1 MTPGQRITHCPSVSF
16 IPGSIADMDHKD
28 TTRTPAGSLG
38 ALMTPWLMLAP
49 FLLAFLL
56 FFVIPALQ
64 TLQLSFTDSGLTETH
79 GYVGLA
85 NYVELLQDPSFWDS
99 LLQTAY
105 FALLT
110 VLPLTALGLVMAML
124 INRLTR
130 FAGLVQAIFFIPN
143 ILPIAVM
150 AMIGG
155 WMLHPTFGVVNL
167 IAGTEIAWFNDPDFA
182 MPMVAMAT
190 IWWTVGFNVLLF
202 LAALKNI
209 PQDLYEAARLDGAS
223 EWGIFRYITWRQLR
237 PVTVMVFGLQ
247 LVASLKI
254 FGQTY
259 LLTGGG
265 PFDSTKVALHYMY
278 ETGFVNQNAGYAS
291 AIAVVFVL
299 IVLLIL
305 VLQSLANRFINRR
318 G

>member
-1 MTPGQRITHCPSVSF
+1 MDNQATHTPDLMVRQAVHRSNGL
-16 IPGSIADMDHKD
+16 GK
-28 TTRTPAGSLG
+28 SL
-38 ALMTPWLMLAP
+38 TPWMLLAP

-56 FFVIPALQ
+56 FFVIPAFQ

-79 GYVGLA
+79 GYVGFA

-110 VLPLTALGLVMAML
+110 VIPLTALGLVMAML

-150 AMIGG
+150 AMIAG

-167 IAGTEIAWFNDPDFA
+167 VAGTEIAWLNDPDFA
-182 MPMVAMAT
+182 MPMVAIAT

-237 PVTVMVFGLQ
+237 PVTLMVFGLQ

-265 PFDSTKVALHYMY
+265 PFDSTKVVLHYMY

-299 IVLLIL
+299 IVLAIL
-305 VLQSLANRFINRR
+305 LLQSLLSRFINRR

>member
-1 MTPGQRITHCPSVSF
+1 MDNQETRNVTPCAQTQTGQASCSV
-16 IPGSIADMDHKD
+16 PNA
-28 TTRTPAGSLG
+28 LG
-38 ALMTPWLMLAP
+38 KQLTPWVMLAP

-56 FFVIPALQ
+56 FFVIPAFQ

-79 GYVGLA
+79 GYVGFA
-85 NYVELLQDPSFWDS
+85 NYIELLQDSSFWAS
-99 LLQTAY
+99 LVQTAY

-130 FAGLVQAIFFIPN
+130 FAGLVQAIIFIPN

-150 AMIGG
+150 AMIAG

-167 IAGTEIAWFNDPDFA
+167 VAGTDVAWFNDPDFA
-182 MPMVAMAT
+182 MPMVAIAT

-209 PQDLYEAARLDGAS
+209 PQDLYEAAKLDGAS
-223 EWGIFRYITWRQLR
+223 EWGIFRFITWRQLR

-265 PFDSTKVALHYMY
+265 PFDSTKVVLHYMY
-278 ETGFVNQNAGYAS
+278 ETGFINQNAGYAS

-305 VLQSLANRFINRR
+305 LLQSLITRFINRR

>member
-1 MTPGQRITHCPSVSF
+1 MHNQDGQKTISASAGKAL
-16 IPGSIADMDHKD
+16 IPWMM
-28 TTRTPAGSLG
+28 
-38 ALMTPWLMLAP
+38 LMP
-49 FLLAFLL
+49 FLLAFVL
-56 FFVIPALQ
+56 FFVLPALQ

-85 NYVELLQDPSFWDS
+85 NYVELLQDPGFWYAM
-99 LLQTAY
+99 LHTGY
-105 FALLT
+105 FSLLT
-110 VLPLTALGLVMAML
+110 VVPLTALGLVMAML
-124 INRLTR
+124 INRLSY
-130 FAGLVQAIFFIPN
+130 FASTVQAIFFIPN

-150 AMIGG
+150 AMISS

-167 IAGTEIAWFNDPDFA
+167 VAGTQIAWFNDPDFA
-182 MPMVAMAT
+182 MPMVALAT

-209 PQDLYEAARLDGAS
+209 PQDLYEAAGLDGATR
-223 EWGIFRYITWRQLR
+223 WGTFRYITWRQLR
-237 PVTVMVFGLQ
+237 PVTLMVFGLQ

-265 PFDSTKVALHYMY
+265 PFDSTKVVLHYMY

-291 AIAVVFVL
+291 AIAVTFVL
-299 IVLLIL
+299 IILLIL
-305 VLQSLANRFINRR
+305 LLQSLLSRFMNRR
-318 G
+318 S

>member
-1 MTPGQRITHCPSVSF
+1 
-16 IPGSIADMDHKD
+16 
-28 TTRTPAGSLG
+28 
-38 ALMTPWLMLAP
+38 MTPWLMLAP

-79 GYVGLA
+79 GYVGFA

-110 VLPLTALGLVMAML
+110 VIPLTALGLVMAML
-124 INRLTR
+124 ICRLAR

-167 IAGTEIAWFNDPDFA
+167 VAGTEIAWFNDPDFA
-182 MPMVAMAT
+182 MPMVAIAT

-202 LAALKNI
+202 MAALKNI

-237 PVTVMVFGLQ
+237 PATVMVFGLQ

-265 PFDSTKVALHYMY
+265 PFDSTKVVLHYMY

>member
-1 MTPGQRITHCPSVSF
+1 MDNKNTSGTPLG
-16 IPGSIADMDHKD
+16 G
-28 TTRTPAGSLG
+28 AGT
-38 ALMTPWLMLAP
+38 LMTPWLMLAP
-49 FLLAFLL
+49 FLLAFLT
-56 FFVIPALQ
+56 FFVIPAFQ

-79 GYVGLA
+79 GYVGFA
-85 NYVELLQDPSFWDS
+85 NYVALLQDPSFWAS

-110 VLPLTALGLVMAML
+110 VIPLTALGLVMAML
-124 INRLTR
+124 INRLRR
-130 FAGLVQAIFFIPN
+130 FGGLVQAIFFIPN

-167 IAGTEIAWFNDPDFA
+167 VAGTEVAWFNEPDFA
-182 MPMVAMAT
+182 MPMVAIAT

-265 PFDSTKVALHYMY
+265 PFDSTKVVLHYMY
-278 ETGFVNQNAGYAS
+278 ETGFVNQDAGYAS

-305 VLQSLANRFINRR
+305 LLQSLITRFINCR

>member
-1 MTPGQRITHCPSVSF
+1 
-16 IPGSIADMDHKD
+16 
-28 TTRTPAGSLG
+28 
-38 ALMTPWLMLAP
+38 MTPWLMLAP

-79 GYVGLA
+79 GYVGFA
-85 NYVELLQDPSFWDS
+85 NYVELLQDSSFWDS

-110 VLPLTALGLVMAML
+110 VIPLTALGLVMAML
-124 INRLTR
+124 ICRLTH

-167 IAGTEIAWFNDPDFA
+167 AAGTEIAWFNEPDFA
-182 MPMVAMAT
+182 MPMVAIAT

-202 LAALKNI
+202 MAALKNI

-265 PFDSTKVALHYMY
+265 PFDSTKVVLHYMY

>member
-1 MTPGQRITHCPSVSF
+1 
-16 IPGSIADMDHKD
+16 MDNKD
-28 TTRTPAGSLG
+28 TARTTAGRFG

-79 GYVGLA
+79 GYVGFA

-110 VLPLTALGLVMAML
+110 VIPLTALGLVMAML
-124 INRLTR
+124 ICRLTR
-130 FAGLVQAIFFIPN
+130 FAGLVQAIFIIPN

-167 IAGTEIAWFNDPDFA
+167 VAGTEIAWFNDPDFA
-182 MPMVAMAT
+182 MPMVAIAT

-202 LAALKNI
+202 MAALKNI

-265 PFDSTKVALHYMY
+265 PFDSTKVVLHYMY

>member
-1 MTPGQRITHCPSVSF
+1 MDNKHTSGTPFG
-16 IPGSIADMDHKD
+16 G
-28 TTRTPAGSLG
+28 LG

-56 FFVIPALQ
+56 FFVIPAFQ

-79 GYVGLA
+79 GYVGFA
-85 NYVELLQDPSFWDS
+85 NYAALLQDPSFWAS

-110 VLPLTALGLVMAML
+110 VIPLTALGLVMAML

-150 AMIGG
+150 AMIAG
-155 WMLHPTFGVVNL
+155 WMLHPTFGVVNQV
-167 IAGTEIAWFNDPDFA
+167 AGTEVAWFNEPDFA
-182 MPMVAMAT
+182 MPMVAIAT
-190 IWWTVGFNVLLF
+190 LWWTVGFNVLLF

-265 PFDSTKVALHYMY
+265 PFDSTKVVLHYMY
-278 ETGFVNQNAGYAS
+278 ETGFVNQDAGYAS

-305 VLQSLANRFINRR
+305 LLQSLITRFINRR

>member
-1 MTPGQRITHCPSVSF
+1 
-16 IPGSIADMDHKD
+16 MDNKD
-28 TTRTPAGSLG
+28 TARTTAGRFG
-38 ALMTPWLMLAP
+38 ALTTPWLMLAP

-79 GYVGLA
+79 GYVGFA

-110 VLPLTALGLVMAML
+110 VIPLTALGLVMAML
-124 INRLTR
+124 ICRLTR

-167 IAGTEIAWFNDPDFA
+167 VAGTEIAWFNDPDFA
-182 MPMVAMAT
+182 MPMVAIAT

-202 LAALKNI
+202 MAALKNI

-265 PFDSTKVALHYMY
+265 PFDSTKVVLHYMY

>member
-1 MTPGQRITHCPSVSF
+1 
-16 IPGSIADMDHKD
+16 
-28 TTRTPAGSLG
+28 
-38 ALMTPWLMLAP
+38 MTPWLMLAP
-49 FLLAFLL
+49 FLLAFLT
-56 FFVIPALQ
+56 FFVIPAFQ

-79 GYVGLA
+79 GYVGFA
-85 NYVELLQDPSFWDS
+85 NYVALLQDPSFWAS

-110 VLPLTALGLVMAML
+110 VIPLTALGLVMAML
-124 INRLTR
+124 INRLRR
-130 FAGLVQAIFFIPN
+130 FGGLVQAIFFIPN

-167 IAGTEIAWFNDPDFA
+167 VAGTEVAWFNEPDFA
-182 MPMVAMAT
+182 MPMVAIAT

-265 PFDSTKVALHYMY
+265 PFDSTKVVLHYMY
-278 ETGFVNQNAGYAS
+278 ETGFVNQDAGYAS

-305 VLQSLANRFINRR
+305 LLQSLITRFINRR

>member
-1 MTPGQRITHCPSVSF
+1 MYNQYGQKTISANAGKTL
-16 IPGSIADMDHKD
+16 IPWMM
-28 TTRTPAGSLG
+28 
-38 ALMTPWLMLAP
+38 LMP
-49 FLLAFLL
+49 FLLAFVL
-56 FFVIPALQ
+56 FFVLPALQ

-85 NYVELLQDPSFWDS
+85 NYVELLQDPGFWS
-99 LLQTAY
+99 AMLHTGY
-105 FALLT
+105 FSLLT
-110 VLPLTALGLVMAML
+110 VVPLTALGLVMAML
-124 INRLTR
+124 INRLSY
-130 FAGLVQAIFFIPN
+130 FASTVQAIFFIPN

-150 AMIGG
+150 AMISS

-167 IAGTEIAWFNDPDFA
+167 VAGTQVAWFNDPDFA
-182 MPMVAMAT
+182 MPMVALAT

-209 PQDLYEAARLDGAS
+209 PQDLYEAAGLDGATR
-223 EWGIFRYITWRQLR
+223 WGTFRYITWRQLR
-237 PVTVMVFGLQ
+237 PVTLMVFGLQ

-265 PFDSTKVALHYMY
+265 PFDSTKVVLHYMY

-291 AIAVVFVL
+291 AIAVTFVL
-299 IVLLIL
+299 IILLIL
-305 VLQSLANRFINRR
+305 LLQSLLSRFINRR
-318 G
+318 S

>member
-1 MTPGQRITHCPSVSF
+1 
-16 IPGSIADMDHKD
+16 MDNKD
-28 TTRTPAGSLG
+28 TTRTPAGGLG

-79 GYVGLA
+79 GYVGFA
-85 NYVELLQDPSFWDS
+85 NYVELLQDSSFWDS

-110 VLPLTALGLVMAML
+110 VIPLTALGLVMAML
-124 INRLTR
+124 ICRLTH

-167 IAGTEIAWFNDPDFA
+167 AAGTEIAWFNEPDFA
-182 MPMVAMAT
+182 MPMVAIAT

-202 LAALKNI
+202 MAALKNI

-265 PFDSTKVALHYMY
+265 PFDSTKVVLHYMY

>member
-1 MTPGQRITHCPSVSF
+1 MDNKNTSGTPLG
-16 IPGSIADMDHKD
+16 G
-28 TTRTPAGSLG
+28 AGT
-38 ALMTPWLMLAP
+38 LMTPWLMLAP
-49 FLLAFLL
+49 FLLAFLT
-56 FFVIPALQ
+56 FFVIPAFQ

-79 GYVGLA
+79 GYVGFA
-85 NYVELLQDPSFWDS
+85 NYVALLQDPSFWAS

-110 VLPLTALGLVMAML
+110 VIPLTALGLVMAML
-124 INRLTR
+124 INRLRR
-130 FAGLVQAIFFIPN
+130 FGGLVQAIFFIPN

-167 IAGTEIAWFNDPDFA
+167 VAGTEVAWFNEPDFA
-182 MPMVAMAT
+182 MPMVAIAT

-265 PFDSTKVALHYMY
+265 PFDSTKVVLHYMY
-278 ETGFVNQNAGYAS
+278 ETGFVNQDAGYAS

-305 VLQSLANRFINRR
+305 LLQSLITRFINHR

>member
-1 MTPGQRITHCPSVSF
+1 
-16 IPGSIADMDHKD
+16 MDNRD
-28 TTRTPAGSLG
+28 TSKTAIGGFG

-49 FLLAFLL
+49 FLLAFLI
-56 FFVIPALQ
+56 FFVIPAFQ

-79 GYVGLA
+79 GYVGFA
-85 NYVELLQDPSFWDS
+85 NYAELLQDPSFWAS

-110 VLPLTALGLVMAML
+110 VIPLTALGLVMAML

-167 IAGTEIAWFNDPDFA
+167 VAGTEVAWFNDPDFA
-182 MPMVAMAT
+182 MPMVAIAT

-265 PFDSTKVALHYMY
+265 PFDSTKVVLHYMY
-278 ETGFVNQNAGYAS
+278 ETGFINQNAGYAS

-305 VLQSLANRFINRR
+305 LLQSLITRFINRR

>member
-1 MTPGQRITHCPSVSF
+1 M
-16 IPGSIADMDHKD
+16 
-28 TTRTPAGSLG
+28 
-38 ALMTPWLMLAP
+38 P
-49 FLLAFLL
+49 FLLAFVL
-56 FFVIPALQ
+56 FFVLPALQ

-85 NYVELLQDPSFWDS
+85 NYVELLQDPGFWYAM
-99 LLQTAY
+99 LHTGY
-105 FALLT
+105 FSLLT
-110 VLPLTALGLVMAML
+110 VAPLTALGLIMAML
-124 INRLTR
+124 INRLSY
-130 FAGLVQAIFFIPN
+130 FASTVQAIFFIPN

-150 AMIGG
+150 AMISS

-167 IAGTEIAWFNDPDFA
+167 VAGTQIAWFNDPDFA
-182 MPMVAMAT
+182 MPMVALAT

-209 PQDLYEAARLDGAS
+209 PQDLYEAAGLDGATR
-223 EWGIFRYITWRQLR
+223 WGTFRYITWRQLR
-237 PVTVMVFGLQ
+237 PVTLMVFGLQ

-265 PFDSTKVALHYMY
+265 PFDSTKVVLHYMY

-291 AIAVVFVL
+291 AIAVTFVL
-299 IVLLIL
+299 IILLIL
-305 VLQSLANRFINRR
+305 LLQSLLSHFMNRR
-318 G
+318 S

>member
-1 MTPGQRITHCPSVSF
+1 MDNKNTSGTPLG
-16 IPGSIADMDHKD
+16 G
-28 TTRTPAGSLG
+28 AGT
-38 ALMTPWLMLAP
+38 LMTPWLMLAP
-49 FLLAFLL
+49 FLLAFLT
-56 FFVIPALQ
+56 FFVIPAFQ

-79 GYVGLA
+79 GYVGFA
-85 NYVELLQDPSFWDS
+85 NYVALLQDPSFWAS

-110 VLPLTALGLVMAML
+110 VIPLTALGLVMAML
-124 INRLTR
+124 INRLRR
-130 FAGLVQAIFFIPN
+130 FGGLVQAIFFIPN

-167 IAGTEIAWFNDPDFA
+167 VAGTEVAWFNEPDFA
-182 MPMVAMAT
+182 MPMVAIAT

-265 PFDSTKVALHYMY
+265 PFDSTKVVLHYMY
-278 ETGFVNQNAGYAS
+278 ETGFVNQDAGYAS

-305 VLQSLANRFINRR
+305 LLQSLITRFINRR

>member
-1 MTPGQRITHCPSVSF
+1 MDNKNTSGTPLG
-16 IPGSIADMDHKD
+16 G
-28 TTRTPAGSLG
+28 AGT
-38 ALMTPWLMLAP
+38 LMTPWLMLAP
-49 FLLAFLL
+49 FLLAFLT
-56 FFVIPALQ
+56 FFVIPAFQ

-79 GYVGLA
+79 GYVGFA
-85 NYVELLQDPSFWDS
+85 NYVALLQDPSFWAS

-110 VLPLTALGLVMAML
+110 VIPLTALGLVMAML
-124 INRLTR
+124 INRLRR
-130 FAGLVQAIFFIPN
+130 FGGLVQAIFFIPN

-167 IAGTEIAWFNDPDFA
+167 VAGTEVAWFNEPDFA
-182 MPMVAMAT
+182 MPMVAIAT

-209 PQDLYEAARLDGAS
+209 PQDLYKAARLDGAS

-265 PFDSTKVALHYMY
+265 PFDSTKVVLHYMY
-278 ETGFVNQNAGYAS
+278 ETGFVNQDAGYAS

-305 VLQSLANRFINRR
+305 LLQSLITRFINRR

>member
-1 MTPGQRITHCPSVSF
+1 
-16 IPGSIADMDHKD
+16 
-28 TTRTPAGSLG
+28 
-38 ALMTPWLMLAP
+38 MTPWLMLAP

-110 VLPLTALGLVMAML
+110 VIPLTALGLVMAML

-167 IAGTEIAWFNDPDFA
+167 IAGTEIAWFSRSAWLRVKPCWVRSWRASSSRRRRKLAFSGSRSA
-182 MPMVAMAT
+182 SS
-190 IWWTVGFNVLLF
+190 
-202 LAALKNI
+202 AALATASG
-209 PQDLYEAARLDGAS
+209 AAAS
-223 EWGIFRYITWRQLR
+223 
-237 PVTVMVFGLQ
+237 TVSTT
-247 LVASLKI
+247 VA
-254 FGQTY
+254 
-259 LLTGGG
+259 
-265 PFDSTKVALHYMY
+265 
-278 ETGFVNQNAGYAS
+278 
-291 AIAVVFVL
+291 
-299 IVLLIL
+299 
-305 VLQSLANRFINRR
+305 
-318 G
+318 